1 MPSDTSASTMP
12 MGALLD
18 DLSNQDEDGQIND
31 SASVMLEEHDS
42 DIENYVGNDDPEN
55 DAIHT
60 LYDLISLEG
69 TNLNKPMFT
78 RIMINCMDNEVAVV
92 LSEQQK
98 PPSERNL
105 QTLSRPYAD
114 HQTVNL

>member
-12 MGALLD
+12 MDALLD

-42 DIENYVGNDDPEN
+42 DIENYVGNDDP
-55 DAIHT
+55 
-60 LYDLISLEG
+60 
-69 TNLNKPMFT
+69 
-78 RIMINCMDNEVAVV
+78 DNEVAVV

-98 PPSERNL
+98 PPSVRNL
-105 QTLSRPYAD
+105 QTLSRPYTD